1 MNLSNNFKKFM
12 GMVEEG
18 VENVKAVGKAA
29 KTAVEIQLMD
39 EPTWAK
45 HAAVDQGKTKP
56 FFQQEYGGYN
66 RKSRNA
72 ASFYGG
78 YDAAMRWPDR
88 LEELKTLAKG
98 YQMIQAGK
106 SVGQEGASFKEDMLD
121 ALANISGIEA
131 AQRDI
136 ETGLK
141 VDMGEDLVE
150 DVLEKARQYSNKY
163 SD

>member
-1 MNLSNNFKKFM
+1 M
-12 GMVEEG
+12 GMVEKG

-66 RKSRNA
+66 RKSRN
-72 ASFYGG
+72 
-78 YDAAMRWPDR
+78 AAMRWPDR